1 MLFSFWDILFIVR
14 WSDTTEIMCE
24 DLPRISNIIFII
36 TLYLIVLSPLQTS
49 VRRIIW
55 FYVIACIFIMLT
67 LQTGNIFTCYIK
79 VVCFWFQSPAFL
91 RCDIR
96 VSTQWRYFVF
106 EYSFLY
112 LPVLLLLTSLA
123 WNRKKR

>member
-67 LQTGNIFTCYIK
+67 LQTGI
-79 VVCFWFQSPAFL
+79 
-91 RCDIR
+91 
-96 VSTQWRYFVF
+96 
-106 EYSFLY
+106 Y
-112 LPVLLLLTSLA
+112 LPAISKLCVSGSKAPHFYVVTSECQHSGVTLSSSTVFFIYQCYCCL
-123 WNRKKR
+123 RL